1 MLYSW
6 ANNKFLRDKEK
17 IYRKCFTKPKIWYK
31 YALIMND
38 YTTTIRLRLLKKI
51 ISEKQVSDQIQLL
64 NELKNSG
71 IETTQATISRDLQK
85 LNVVK
90 VRAEPGRYRYEIL
103 EKASEGDLRDQL
115 RAVFDNFVDEIK
127 ATNNLIVIRTAPG
140 NANSVA
146 VIIDRLGVPE
156 ILGTIAGDDTIL
168 VVVDTD
174 KNRKR
179 IENEFIAILEK
190 TL

>member
-1 MLYSW
+1 
-6 ANNKFLRDKEK
+6 
-17 IYRKCFTKPKIWYK
+17 
-31 YALIMND
+31 MND

-51 ISEKQVSDQIQLL
+51 ISEQEVSDQIQLL

-90 VRAEPGRYRYEIL
+90 VRVESGHYRYEIL

-115 RAVFDNFVDEIK
+115 RAVFENFVDEIK

-146 VIIDRLGVPE
+146 VIIDRLGLPE

-174 KNRKR
+174 ENRKK
-179 IENEFIAILEK
+179 IENGFIAVLEK

>member
-1 MLYSW
+1 
-6 ANNKFLRDKEK
+6 
-17 IYRKCFTKPKIWYK
+17 
-31 YALIMND
+31 MND
-38 YTTTIRLRLLKKI
+38 YTKRIRLQLLKSI
-51 ISEKQVSDQIQLL
+51 ISEQEISDQAQLP

-71 IETTQATISRDLQK
+71 IWTTQVTISRDLQELK
-85 LNVVK
+85 VVK
-90 VRAEPGRYRYEIL
+90 VRVKPGRCKYEIL

-115 RAVFDNFVDEIK
+115 RVVFDNFVDEIK
-127 ATNNLIVIRTAPG
+127 STNNLIVIRTTPG

-146 VIIDRLGVPE
+146 VIIDRLELPE

-174 KNRKR
+174 ESRKR
-179 IENEFIAILEK
+179 IEKGFIGMLER

>member
-1 MLYSW
+1 
-6 ANNKFLRDKEK
+6 
-17 IYRKCFTKPKIWYK
+17 
-31 YALIMND
+31 MND

-51 ISEKQVSDQIQLL
+51 ISEQEVSDQIQLL
-64 NELKNSG
+64 NDLKNSG

-90 VRAEPGRYRYEIL
+90 VRVEPGRYRYEIL

-127 ATNNLIVIRTAPG
+127 ATNNLIVIKTAPG

-146 VIIDRLGVPE
+146 VIIDRLGLPE

-168 VVVDTD
+168 VVVDTGE
-174 KNRKR
+174 NRKR
-179 IENEFIAILEK
+179 IENEFITILEK
-190 TL
+190 AL

>member
-1 MLYSW
+1 
-6 ANNKFLRDKEK
+6 
-17 IYRKCFTKPKIWYK
+17 
-31 YALIMND
+31 MND

-51 ISEKQVSDQIQLL
+51 ISEREVSDQIQLL

-90 VRAEPGRYRYEIL
+90 VRVEPGRYRYEIL

-127 ATNNLIVIRTAPG
+127 ATNNLIVIRTTPG

-146 VIIDRLGVPE
+146 VIIDRLGLPE

-174 KNRKR
+174 ENRKR

>member
-1 MLYSW
+1 
-6 ANNKFLRDKEK
+6 
-17 IYRKCFTKPKIWYK
+17 
-31 YALIMND
+31 MND
-38 YTTTIRLRLLKKI
+38 YTTTIRLRLLRKI
-51 ISEKQVSDQIQLL
+51 ISEQEVSDQIQLL
-64 NELKNSG
+64 NELNNSG

-90 VRAEPGRYRYEIL
+90 VRVEPGRYRYEIL

-127 ATNNLIVIRTAPG
+127 ATNNLIVIKTAPG

-146 VIIDRLGVPE
+146 VIIDRLGLPE

-174 KNRKR
+174 ENRKR
-179 IENEFIAILEK
+179 IENGFIAILEE
-190 TL
+190 T

>member
-1 MLYSW
+1 
-6 ANNKFLRDKEK
+6 
-17 IYRKCFTKPKIWYK
+17 
-31 YALIMND
+31 MND

-51 ISEKQVSDQIQLL
+51 ISEQEVSDQIQLL

-90 VRAEPGRYRYEIL
+90 VRVESGRYRYEIL
-103 EKASEGDLRDQL
+103 EKASEVDLRDQL

-146 VIIDRLGVPE
+146 VIIDRLGLPE

-168 VVVDTD
+168 VIVDTD
-174 KNRKR
+174 ENRKR
-179 IENEFIAILEK
+179 IENGFIAILEK
-190 TL
+190 T